1 MSDLTTTHRDKPVL
15 AYCVDAD
22 HFCVRCGVPAALFR
36 TERLILKSLPCG
48 RGLGRGRSVRR
59 GQFRRPARVVT
70 DEDDLCDVDSSGD
83 PPEYRARWE
92 RCATCGESL
101 DPKPMRLPWVK

>member
-1 MSDLTTTHRDKPVL
+1 M
-15 AYCVDAD
+15 
-22 HFCVRCGVPAALFR
+22 
-36 TERLILKSLPCG
+36 
-48 RGLGRGRSVRR
+48 RR